1 LHPHLI
7 SVPHRIHELE
17 RMLHLLTASP
27 DVGFFTGSE
36 LADWYAAAEPA
47 PRGI

>member
-1 LHPHLI
+1 
-7 SVPHRIHELE
+7 
-17 RMLHLLTASP
+17 MLHLLTASP